1 MAAEKALKRIVA
13 IVLITVLPLLP
24 GFALSALGYPT
35 AVGTWALAAL
45 MVAIAALLGDVRI
58 AIFAGISLSIAS
70 FFGYLTAENPWLAML
85 VMAVSAAAYGLCFQL
100 GIQSAVSLAPIAL
113 AFTMAQPTAIA
124 VNESTAFNALLT
136 ALLVLGAT
144 AWALPIGWFFG
155 KQLTKPALH
164 PVSKKRAH
172 IFAALLASA
181 TGVAMWF
188 VSDLKLE
195 HGGAWFLLTLFVVIQ
210 PRMRDTWRKS
220 LERALGTILGF
231 GIAFAIGT
239 FISAKPLLY
248 AMGFICVALATWMF
262 LNPKRSYWQYATFL
276 TPGIVILEGTGSSI
290 QTTDLQRLQFTLLGV
305 GVALVLLA
313 VLRLITGSDE
323 SIDSK
328 APTAN

>member
-1 MAAEKALKRIVA
+1 MAVEKAVKRIVA
-13 IVLITVLPLLP
+13 IALITVLPLLP

-45 MVAIAALLGDVRI
+45 TVAIAALLGDVRI
-58 AIFAGISLSIAS
+58 AIFAGIGLSIAS

-85 VMAVSAAAYGLCFQL
+85 VMAMSAAAYGLCFQR
-100 GIQSAVSLAPIAL
+100 GIQSAISLAPISL
-113 AFTMAQPTAIA
+113 AFTMAEPTAIA
-124 VNESTAFNALLT
+124 VNESTAFNAMLT
-136 ALLVLGAT
+136 ALVVLAAT

-155 KQLTKPALH
+155 KQLTKPAPH

-172 IFAALLASA
+172 VFAVLLASA

-195 HGGAWFLLTLFVVIQ
+195 HGGAWFLLTLFVVLQ

-231 GIAFAIGT
+231 GIAFAVGT

-248 AMGFICVALATWMF
+248 VIGFFCVALATWMF
-262 LNPKRSYWQYATFL
+262 LSPKRSYWQYATFL

-290 QTTDLQRLQFTLLGV
+290 ETTDLQRLQFTLLGV
-305 GVALVLLA
+305 AVALGLVVA
-313 VLRLITGSDE
+313 LRLFTGSDE
-323 SIDSK
+323 SID
-328 APTAN
+328 APPATAK